1 MKRRVC
7 RAVESNVGERRSY
20 AKKLLRLYT
29 SFGNF
34 VLDEIF
40 INLDADNA
48 LMAQDAVSSH
58 REKELLKALKNKTLK
73 PDQKKEL
80 TAYIYQILTRNA
92 KRWTDRLKLSSLRAA
107 EQFVKKAL
115 VSTTNAQ
122 RAALKAAG
130 VNVNLLKERWTVPVV
145 KKQYVAPE
153 AAKLMPDL
161 VRQNV
166 ELITKIG
173 QSDVERIGEVVIKGL
188 DEGLD
193 YDALRR
199 ELKATRGFDADRANR
214 VALDQI
220 NKINQQV
227 QAANAASIGITQ
239 AIWKHVPGQYTS
251 RKSHIEMDGKTFD
264 LNEGLF
270 DPEVGYKV
278 HCGELPFCRC
288 TARLIIPREIA
299 NE

>member
-1 MKRRVC
+1 M
-7 RAVESNVGERRSY
+7 
-20 AKKLLRLYT
+20 
-29 SFGNF
+29 
-34 VLDEIF
+34 
-40 INLDADNA
+40 
-48 LMAQDAVSSH
+48 
-58 REKELLKALKNKTLK
+58 
-73 PDQKKEL
+73 
-80 TAYIYQILTRNA
+80 
-92 KRWTDRLKLSSLRAA
+92 
-107 EQFVKKAL
+107 
-115 VSTTNAQ
+115 
-122 RAALKAAG
+122 
-130 VNVNLLKERWTVPVV
+130 
-145 KKQYVAPE
+145 
-153 AAKLMPDL
+153 
-161 VRQNV
+161 
-166 ELITKIG
+166 
-173 QSDVERIGEVVIKGL
+173 ERIGEVVIKGL

-264 LNEGLF
+264 LHEGLF

-299 NE
+299 TE